1 MVGNTNLKNNMA
13 NTMTTYVKIVNLNEE
28 TFNKVKELFETEG
41 ENSSIVNLTNH
52 FNGLFDWEY
61 DETDYNQRE
70 WMDENIGSKWIS
82 VEYNGSE
89 YSPEVDLII
98 ESKWSVP
105 TEYIQKVVEFLNK
118 TDKDIVAYG
127 TYEDEGY
134 SPIGAFV
141 FGYDYDDIEDYD
153 EVDGERMWNDDDY
166 NEEIYNGLYSHRDSL
181 YEAYL
186 EVKKEREEDDRDQ

>member
-70 WMDENIGSKWIS
+70 WMIENIGSKWIS
-82 VEYNGSE
+82 VEFYGSE

-118 TDKDIVAYG
+118 VDKDIVAYG

-186 EVKKEREEDDRDQ
+186 EVKKEREEDDRNQ